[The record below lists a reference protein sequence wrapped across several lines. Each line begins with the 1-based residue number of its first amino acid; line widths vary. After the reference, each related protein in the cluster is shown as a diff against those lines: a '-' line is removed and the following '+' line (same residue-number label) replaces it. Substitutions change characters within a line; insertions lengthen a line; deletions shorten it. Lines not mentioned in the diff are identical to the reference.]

1 MSGHLDFTKLPKREK
16 LTYFGAKM
24 TSQVN
29 NLCQIEIEKNDYISE
44 EEKIDDD
51 DDEIV
56 EKQERKTG
64 SVVKIHRKS
73 KSSFYGETIL
83 KTPLFI

>member
-1 MSGHLDFTKLPKREK
+1 MIGHLDFTKLPKREK

-29 NLCQIEIEKNDYISE
+29 NLCTMEIQENDSISE

-56 EKQERKTG
+56 EK
-64 SVVKIHRKS
+64 
-73 KSSFYGETIL
+73 
-83 KTPLFI
+83 

>member
-1 MSGHLDFTKLPKREK
+1 MVGHLDFTKLPKREK

-29 NLCQIEIEKNDYISE
+29 NLCTMEIQENDSISE

-56 EKQERKTG
+56 EK
-64 SVVKIHRKS
+64 
-73 KSSFYGETIL
+73 
-83 KTPLFI
+83 